1 MCSMAKNGDR
11 SLLVRMLLAAVF
23 TPLIV
28 VGSLVAVVVMLPEQ
42 FLIGVLMA
50 LVLGVGI
57 TVRQRGKLPAG
68 TVLQRQAA
76 PELFATVD
84 RLCLTADL
92 PRPEIV
98 LEPQAQPNSWI
109 VQMPGSTPRLHVTQA
124 LLDLLDG
131 DELRAVLAHELSHV
145 ANHDAA
151 VMTVV
156 GMPGALLLTGA
167 RRAAGGGWLPL
178 QIGALIAGLIGL
190 CSRVGTSALSRSREL
205 VADRGACAITGR
217 PSALASALLKVSGAL
232 RQLPSADLREMAALN
247 AFHLVA
253 VEPRRPKWYAS
264 NRFARRLAAT
274 HPSLDQRL
282 VALEQLERRAQ
293 LQPPARSS

>member
-1 MCSMAKNGDR
+1 MCSMAKHGDR
-11 SLLVRMLLAAVF
+11 SLLVRMLLAAVL
-23 TPLIV
+23 TPLLV
-28 VGSLVAVVVMLPEQ
+28 VGLLLTVILVLPQ
-42 FLIGVLMA
+42 QILIGVAIA
-50 LVLGVGI
+50 LVLGVGA
-57 TVRQRGKLPAG
+57 TLDQRGKTPAG
-68 TVLQRQAA
+68 TVLDRQAA
-76 PELFATVD
+76 PELFATVE
-84 RLCLTADL
+84 RLCLAADL

-156 GMPGALLLTGA
+156 GMPGALLLTGS
-167 RRAAGGGWLPL
+167 RRASRGGWLPL
-178 QIGALIAGLIGL
+178 QVGAGVAGLIGL

-232 RQLPSADLREMAALN
+232 GRLPSADLREAAALN
-247 AFHLVA
+247 SFHLVA
-253 VEPRRPKWYAS
+253 VQPRHSKWYAD
-264 NRFARRLAAT
+264 NRLARRLAAT
-274 HPSLDQRL
+274 HPPLDQRL
-282 VALEQLERRAQ
+282 AALEMLERRVQ
-293 LQPPARSS
+293 SERPDRRS

>member
-1 MCSMAKNGDR
+1 MCSMAEIGDR

-28 VGSLVAVVVMLPEQ
+28 VGLLVSVILVLPEQ

-57 TVRQRGKLPAG
+57 TVRQRGKAPPG
-68 TVLQRQAA
+68 TVLQREGA
-76 PELFATVD
+76 PELFATVE
-84 RLCLTADL
+84 RLCLAADL

-109 VQMPGSTPRLHVTQA
+109 VQVPGRTPRLHVTQA

-178 QIGALIAGLIGL
+178 QIGAMIAGLIGL

-232 RQLPSADLREMAALN
+232 RRLPSADLREMAALN
-247 AFHLVA
+247 SFHLVA
-253 VEPRRPKWYAS
+253 VETRQSKWYAR
-264 NRFARRLAAT
+264 NRLVRRLGAT

-282 VALEQLERRAQ
+282 AALEQLERRTQ
-293 LQPPARSS
+293 LERPARRA

>member
-1 MCSMAKNGDR
+1 MCSMAKHGDR
-11 SLLVRMLLAAVF
+11 SLLVRMLLAAVL
-23 TPLIV
+23 TPLLV
-28 VGSLVAVVVMLPEQ
+28 VGLLVVVILALPQ
-42 FLIGVLMA
+42 QILIGVVAA
-50 LVLGVGI
+50 LVLGVGV
-57 TVRQRGKLPAG
+57 TVRERRRTPAG
-68 TVLQRQAA
+68 TVVDRQAA
-76 PELFATVD
+76 PELFATVE
-84 RLCLTADL
+84 RLCLAADL

-98 LEPQAQPNSWI
+98 LETQRQPNSWI
-109 VQMPGSTPRLHVTQA
+109 VQVPGTTPRLHVTQA

-167 RRAAGGGWLPL
+167 RRAGRGGWLPL
-178 QIGALIAGLIGL
+178 QVGAMIAGLIGL

-232 RQLPSADLREMAALN
+232 GRLPSSDLREATALN
-247 AFHLVA
+247 SFQLVA
-253 VEPRRPKWYAS
+253 AEPRRSKWYS
-264 NRFARRLAAT
+264 NNRLARRLVAT

-282 VALEQLERRAQ
+282 AALELMERRVQLERPDR
-293 LQPPARSS
+293 RS

>member
-1 MCSMAKNGDR
+1 
-11 SLLVRMLLAAVF
+11 
-23 TPLIV
+23 
-28 VGSLVAVVVMLPEQ
+28 
-42 FLIGVLMA
+42 
-50 LVLGVGI
+50 
-57 TVRQRGKLPAG
+57 
-68 TVLQRQAA
+68 
-76 PELFATVD
+76 
-84 RLCLTADL
+84 
-92 PRPEIV
+92 
-98 LEPQAQPNSWI
+98 
-109 VQMPGSTPRLHVTQA
+109 MPGRRPRLHVTQA

-167 RRAAGGGWLPL
+167 RRAAAGGWLPL
-178 QIGALIAGLIGL
+178 QIGAMIAGLIGL

-247 AFHLVA
+247 AFQLVA
-253 VEPRRPKWYAS
+253 VEPRQAKWYAS
-264 NRFARRLAAT
+264 NRLARRLAAT

-282 VALEQLERRAQ
+282 AALEQLERRTQ
-293 LQPPARSS
+293 LERPARSS

>member
-1 MCSMAKNGDR
+1 MAKHGDR
-11 SLLVRMLLAAVF
+11 SLLVRMLLAAVL
-23 TPLIV
+23 TPLLVIAL
-28 VGSLVAVVVMLPEQ
+28 LVAVVLVLPEQ
-42 FLIGVLMA
+42 FLIGVGAA
-50 LVLGVGI
+50 LVLGIGI
-57 TVRQRGKLPAG
+57 TVGQRGKRAAG

-84 RLCLTADL
+84 RMCLVADL

-109 VQMPGSTPRLHVTQA
+109 VQLPGRTPRLHVTQA

-167 RRAAGGGWLPL
+167 RRAARGGWLPL

-190 CSRVGTSALSRSREL
+190 SSRLGTSSLSRSREL
-205 VADRGACAITGR
+205 VADRSACAITGR
-217 PSALASALLKVSGAL
+217 PSALASALLKVSDAL
-232 RQLPSADLREMAALN
+232 DRLPSADLREVAALD
-247 AFHLVA
+247 AFHLVGA
-253 VEPRRPKWYAS
+253 EPRRSRWYTD
-264 NRFARRLAAT
+264 NRLARGLLAT
-274 HPSLDQRL
+274 HPSLHQRL
-282 VALEQLERRAQ
+282 AALERLERRTQLER
-293 LQPPARSS
+293 PARSS

>member
-1 MCSMAKNGDR
+1 MCSMAKHGDR
-11 SLLVRMLLAAVF
+11 SLLVRMLLAAVL

-28 VGSLVAVVVMLPEQ
+28 LGLLVAVILVLPEPVL
-42 FLIGVLMA
+42 FGVLAA

-57 TVRQRGKLPAG
+57 TVRERGKMAAG
-68 TVLQRQAA
+68 IVLERQAA

-84 RLCLTADL
+84 RLCLTANL

-109 VQMPGSTPRLHVTQA
+109 VQLPGSTPRLHVTQA

-167 RRAAGGGWLPL
+167 RRAARGGWLPM
-178 QIGALIAGLIGL
+178 QIGALTAGLIGL

-232 RQLPSADLREMAALN
+232 RQLPSADLRVMAALN
-247 AFHLVA
+247 QFHLVA
-253 VEPRRPKWYAS
+253 VEPRRPKWYAG
-264 NRFARRLAAT
+264 NGLARRLAAT

-282 VALEQLERRAQ
+282 AALERLERRTQLER
-293 LQPPARSS
+293 PARRS